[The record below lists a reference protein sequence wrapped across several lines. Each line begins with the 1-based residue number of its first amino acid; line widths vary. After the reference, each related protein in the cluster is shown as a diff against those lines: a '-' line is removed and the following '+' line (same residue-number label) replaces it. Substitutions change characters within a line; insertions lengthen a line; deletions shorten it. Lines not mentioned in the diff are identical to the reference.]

1 MRLEGKTALISGA
14 TGAIGAATCRL
25 YHSEGANIVMVG
37 RTEEKLQD
45 LIASFDDK
53 SKLRTIVANSQNENE
68 IQTAVQFAND
78 QFGSLDIVLA
88 NAGTEGAVKQLTEFT
103 VDEFNEF
110 LSINVVGVWLYMK
123 HSIPLMQKQR
133 SGSFIAVSSGGGVV
147 GFNGQ
152 LPYIAS
158 KHAVIGMVKTAC
170 IENGQYN
177 VRVNALAPGPVDNRM
192 MRSLEEQLDPSDPEG
207 LRESII
213 SQMIPLRKYS
223 TNEDVANLALF
234 LGSDESANCSG
245 AVFLSDGGFTAA

>member
-1 MRLEGKTALISGA
+1 MRLENKTAVISGA
-14 TGAIGAATCRL
+14 TGAIGAATCKL

-37 RTEEKLQD
+37 RSENKLQD
-45 LIASFDDK
+45 LMESFDDK
-53 SKLRTIVANSQNENE
+53 SKLRTIVANSKDEKE
-68 IQTAVQFAND
+68 IQDAVHFAND

-88 NAGTEGAVKQLTEFT
+88 NAGTEGVVKPLTEFT
-103 VDEFNEF
+103 LDEFNEF
-110 LSINVVGVWLYMK
+110 LSVNVVGIWLYMK

-158 KHAVIGMVKTAC
+158 KHAVNGMVKTAC

-192 MRSLEEQLDPSDPEG
+192 MRSLEEQLNPSDPEA
-207 LRESII
+207 LRQNII
-213 SQMIPLRKYS
+213 SQMIPMQKYS
-223 TNEDVANLALF
+223 TNEDIANLALF
-234 LGSDESANCSG
+234 LGCDESANCSG

>member
-1 MRLEGKTALISGA
+1 MRLENKTAVISGA
-14 TGAIGAATCRL
+14 TGAIGAATCKL

-37 RTEEKLQD
+37 RSENKLQD
-45 LIASFDDK
+45 LMESFDDK
-53 SKLRTIVANSQNENE
+53 SKLRTIVANSKDEKE
-68 IQTAVQFAND
+68 IRNAVHFAND

-88 NAGTEGAVKQLTEFT
+88 NAGTEGVVKPLTEFT

-110 LSINVVGVWLYMK
+110 LSVNVVGIWLYMK

-152 LPYIAS
+152 
-158 KHAVIGMVKTAC
+158 
-170 IENGQYN
+170 YN

-192 MRSLEEQLDPSDPEG
+192 MRSLEEQLNPSDPEA
-207 LRESII
+207 LRQNII
-213 SQMIPLRKYS
+213 SQMIPMQKYS